1 MVHAAFPRQVGFEH
15 DAASIDADG
24 DAVLDDDFGE
34 ADAGH
39 VAGGDHSRQ
48 EVQATVG
55 RVPVRRVEHA
65 FGFQRIPG
73 IGGHHDPQPCQPI
86 GDHPFT
92 PEPMSLDVKW
102 RWNTMNNPTTGAA
115 STHAPAITDP
125 NGLATVA
132 CRLEM

>member
-1 MVHAAFPRQVGFEH
+1 MPAP
-15 DAASIDADG
+15 IDAHRH
-24 DAVLDDDFGE
+24 AVVDDDLGE

-39 VAGGDHSRQ
+39 VAGGNHPRQ
-48 EVQATVG
+48 QVQATVG
-55 RVPVRRVEHA
+55 RVSRSRVEHA
-65 FGFQRIPG
+65 LGLQRILG
-73 IGGHHDPQPCQPI
+73 IGRHHDAQACQPV
-86 GDHPFT
+86 GDQPFT

-102 RWNTMNNPTTGAA
+102 RWNTMNNPMTGAA